1 MSSINILN
9 MRSVFSSLSA
19 RRKKEQDKG
28 ATLMEVLLV
37 VGVIVVLAAS
47 AYKLYSMVQSNI
59 QSSNEQNN
67 VLTVIANMKSLKF
80 QGRYTDSNYIK
91 TLYAQGLLPSDMI
104 ADTTGASGASAKNPW
119 GGSVTITTSSDKYSF
134 NVVEANV
141 PQKNCMA
148 MVNALRSSSAISK
161 INNTSTSTVSAATV
175 CASDSNTLTFST
187 DS

>member
-104 ADTTGASGASAKNPW
+104 ADTTGASAKNPW

-175 CASDSNTLTFST
+175 CASDSNTLIFST

>member
-104 ADTTGASGASAKNPW
+104 ANTTGASAKNPW

-175 CASDSNTLTFST
+175 CASDSNTLIFST

>member
-80 QGRYTDSNYIK
+80 HGRYTDSNYIK

-104 ADTTGASGASAKNPW
+104 ADTTGASAKNPW

-175 CASDSNTLTFST
+175 CASDSNKLTFST

>member
-19 RRKKEQDKG
+19 HRKKEQDKG

-104 ADTTGASGASAKNPW
+104 ADTTGASAKNPW
-119 GGSVTITTSSDKYSF
+119 GGSVTITTSSDNYSF
-134 NVVEANV
+134 NVVEASV
-141 PQKNCMA
+141 PKKNCMA

-161 INNTSTSTVSAATV
+161 INNTSTSTVDAATV
-175 CASDSNTLTFST
+175 CSSDSNTLTFST

>member
-59 QSSNEQNN
+59 
-67 VLTVIANMKSLKF
+67 LTVIANMKSLKF
-80 QGRYTDSNYIK
+80 QGRYTDSNYIS
-91 TLYAQGLLPSDMI
+91 TLYKQGLLPSDMI
-104 ADTTGASGASAKNPW
+104 ADTTGASAKNPW

-134 NVVEANV
+134 NVVENKV

-161 INNTSTSTVSAATV
+161 INSTSTSTVSAETV
-175 CASDSNTLTFST
+175 CSSDSNTLTFST

>member
-91 TLYAQGLLPSDMI
+91 TLYAQG
-104 ADTTGASGASAKNPW
+104 
-119 GGSVTITTSSDKYSF
+119 
-134 NVVEANV
+134 
-141 PQKNCMA
+141 
-148 MVNALRSSSAISK
+148 
-161 INNTSTSTVSAATV
+161 
-175 CASDSNTLTFST
+175 
-187 DS
+187 

>member
-1 MSSINILN
+1 
-9 MRSVFSSLSA
+9 
-19 RRKKEQDKG
+19 
-28 ATLMEVLLV
+28 
-37 VGVIVVLAAS
+37 
-47 AYKLYSMVQSNI
+47 VQSNI

-104 ADTTGASGASAKNPW
+104 ADTTGASAKNPW

>member
-104 ADTTGASGASAKNPW
+104 ADTTGASAKNPW

-134 NVVEANV
+134 NVVEASV
-141 PQKNCMA
+141 PKKNCMA

-161 INNTSTSTVSAATV
+161 INNTSTSTVDAATV
-175 CASDSNTLTFST
+175 CSSDSNKLTFST

>member
-104 ADTTGASGASAKNPW
+104 ADTTGASAKNPW

-148 MVNALRSSSAISK
+148 MVNALRFFQR
-161 INNTSTSTVSAATV
+161 NLQN
-175 CASDSNTLTFST
+175 
-187 DS
+187 

>member
-104 ADTTGASGASAKNPW
+104 ADTTGASAKNPW

-134 NVVEANV
+134 NVVEASV
-141 PQKNCMA
+141 PKKNCMA

-161 INNTSTSTVSAATV
+161 INNTSTSTVDAATV
-175 CASDSNTLTFST
+175 CSSDSNRLTFST

>member
-19 RRKKEQDKG
+19 HRKKEQDKG

-104 ADTTGASGASAKNPW
+104 ADTTGASAKNPW

-134 NVVEANV
+134 NVVEASV
-141 PQKNCMA
+141 PKKNCMA

-161 INNTSTSTVSAATV
+161 INNTSTSTVDAATV
-175 CASDSNTLTFST
+175 CSSDSNTLIFST

>member
-19 RRKKEQDKG
+19 HRKKEQDKG

-104 ADTTGASGASAKNPW
+104 ADTTGASAKNPW

-134 NVVEANV
+134 NVVEASV
-141 PQKNCMA
+141 PKKNCMA

-161 INNTSTSTVSAATV
+161 INNTSTSTVDAATV
-175 CASDSNTLTFST
+175 CSSDSNKLTFST

>member
-104 ADTTGASGASAKNPW
+104 ADTTGASAKNPW
-119 GGSVTITTSSDKYSF
+119 AAPLQS
-134 NVVEANV
+134 
-141 PQKNCMA
+141 PP
-148 MVNALRSSSAISK
+148 LR
-161 INNTSTSTVSAATV
+161 INTPSM
-175 CASDSNTLTFST
+175 L
-187 DS
+187 

>member
-104 ADTTGASGASAKNPW
+104 ADTTGASAKNPW

-134 NVVEANV
+134 NVVEASV
-141 PQKNCMA
+141 PKKNC
-148 MVNALRSSSAISK
+148 LTSSP
-161 INNTSTSTVSAATV
+161 
-175 CASDSNTLTFST
+175 TF
-187 DS
+187 

>member
-80 QGRYTDSNYIK
+80 QGVILT
-91 TLYAQGLLPSDMI
+91 
-104 ADTTGASGASAKNPW
+104 
-119 GGSVTITTSSDKYSF
+119 VTI
-134 NVVEANV
+134 
-141 PQKNCMA
+141 
-148 MVNALRSSSAISK
+148 LRL
-161 INNTSTSTVSAATV
+161 STRKDY
-175 CASDSNTLTFST
+175 CHPI
-187 DS
+187 

>member
-19 RRKKEQDKG
+19 HRKKEQDKG

-37 VGVIVVLAAS
+37 VGFIVVIAAS

-104 ADTTGASGASAKNPW
+104 ADTTGASAKNPW

-134 NVVEANV
+134 NVVEASV
-141 PQKNCMA
+141 PKKNCMA

-161 INNTSTSTVSAATV
+161 INNTSTSTVDAATV
-175 CASDSNTLTFST
+175 CSSDSNTLTFST

>member
-19 RRKKEQDKG
+19 HRKKEQDKG

-104 ADTTGASGASAKNPW
+104 ADTTGASAKNPW
-119 GGSVTITTSSDKYSF
+119 GGSVTITPSSDKYSF
-134 NVVEANV
+134 NVVEARV
-141 PQKNCMA
+141 PKKNCMA

-161 INNTSTSTVSAATV
+161 INNTSTSTVDGATV
-175 CASDSNTLTFST
+175 CSSDSNTLTFRT

>member
-104 ADTTGASGASAKNPW
+104 ADTTGASAKNPW

-134 NVVEANV
+134 NVVETNV

-175 CASDSNTLTFST
+175 CASDSNTLIFST

>member
-104 ADTTGASGASAKNPW
+104 ADTTGASAKNPW

-134 NVVEANV
+134 NVVEASV
-141 PQKNCMA
+141 PKKNCMA

-161 INNTSTSTVSAATV
+161 INNTSTSTVDAA
-175 CASDSNTLTFST
+175 
-187 DS
+187 

>member
-1 MSSINILN
+1 
-9 MRSVFSSLSA
+9 
-19 RRKKEQDKG
+19 
-28 ATLMEVLLV
+28 MEVLLV

-104 ADTTGASGASAKNPW
+104 ADTTGASAKTRGAAPLQSQP
-119 GGSVTITTSSDKYSF
+119 
-134 NVVEANV
+134 
-141 PQKNCMA
+141 
-148 MVNALRSSSAISK
+148 LR
-161 INNTSTSTVSAATV
+161 INTPSMLLRPAYRRKTAWQW
-175 CASDSNTLTFST
+175 
-187 DS
+187 

>member
-104 ADTTGASGASAKNPW
+104 ADTTGASAKNPW

-161 INNTSTSTVSAATV
+161 INN
-175 CASDSNTLTFST
+175 
-187 DS
+187 

>member
-104 ADTTGASGASAKNPW
+104 ADTTGASAKNPW

-141 PQKNCMA
+141 PQKTN
-148 MVNALRSSSAISK
+148 K
-161 INNTSTSTVSAATV
+161 
-175 CASDSNTLTFST
+175 
-187 DS
+187 

>member
-104 ADTTGASGASAKNPW
+104 ADTTGASAKNPW

-134 NVVEANV
+134 NVVEASV
-141 PQKNCMA
+141 PKKNCMA

>member
-104 ADTTGASGASAKNPW
+104 ADTTGASAKNPW

-134 NVVEANV
+134 NVVEASV
-141 PQKNCMA
+141 PKKNCMA

-161 INNTSTSTVSAATV
+161 INNTSTSTVDAATV
-175 CASDSNTLTFST
+175 CSSDSNTLNFST

>member
-104 ADTTGASGASAKNPW
+104 ADTTGASAKNPW
-119 GGSVTITTSSDKYSF
+119 GDSLQS
-134 NVVEANV
+134 
-141 PQKNCMA
+141 PP
-148 MVNALRSSSAISK
+148 LR
-161 INNTSTSTVSAATV
+161 INTPSM
-175 CASDSNTLTFST
+175 L
-187 DS
+187 

>member
-104 ADTTGASGASAKNPW
+104 ADTTGASAKNPW

-134 NVVEANV
+134 NVVEASV
-141 PQKNCMA
+141 PKKNCMA

-161 INNTSTSTVSAATV
+161 INNTSTSTVDAATV
-175 CASDSNTLTFST
+175 CSSDSKTLTFST

>member
-104 ADTTGASGASAKNPW
+104 ADKTGASAKNPW

-175 CASDSNTLTFST
+175 CASDSNRLTFST

>member
-104 ADTTGASGASAKNPW
+104 ADTTGASAKNPW
-119 GGSVTITTSSDKYSF
+119 GGSVTITTSSNKYSF
-134 NVVEANV
+134 NVVEASV
-141 PQKNCMA
+141 PKKNCMA

-161 INNTSTSTVSAATV
+161 INNTSTSTVDAATV
-175 CASDSNTLTFST
+175 CSSDSNKLTFST

>member
-104 ADTTGASGASAKNPW
+104 ADTTGASAKNPW
-119 GGSVTITTSSDKYSF
+119 GGSVTITTSLDKYSF
-134 NVVEANV
+134 NVVEASV
-141 PQKNCMA
+141 PKKNCMA

-161 INNTSTSTVSAATV
+161 INNTSTSTVDAATV
-175 CASDSNTLTFST
+175 CSSDSNKLTFST

>member
-104 ADTTGASGASAKNPW
+104 ADTTGASAKNPW

-134 NVVEANV
+134 NVVEASV
-141 PQKNCMA
+141 PKKNCMA

-161 INNTSTSTVSAATV
+161 INNTSTSTVDAATV
-175 CASDSNTLTFST
+175 CSSASNTLTFST

>member
-104 ADTTGASGASAKNPW
+104 ADTTGASAKNPW
-119 GGSVTITTSSDKYSF
+119 GGSVTITSSDKYSF